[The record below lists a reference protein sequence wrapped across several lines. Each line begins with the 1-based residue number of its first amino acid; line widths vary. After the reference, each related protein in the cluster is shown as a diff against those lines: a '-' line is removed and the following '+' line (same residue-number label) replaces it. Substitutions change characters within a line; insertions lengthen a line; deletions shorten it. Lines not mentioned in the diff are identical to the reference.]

1 MGADFLALIPT
12 SDAHVSYSHEYD
24 IKTRLLGLV
33 DEELSKKWEGI
44 SLTNI
49 ERANNIADSV
59 IEILGE
65 MMGGITED
73 DESHESKVLRGVFYF
88 VNHSDCDGTFNSDE
102 CGYIAYAL
110 EELDKVECGEDG
122 AIESLIKV
130 FNDAYN
136 GDGEVQI
143 W

>member
-44 SLTNI
+44 SLTNM
-49 ERANNIADSV
+49 ERANLTAGSVMDALGRMMDTIKAD
-59 IEILGE
+59 
-65 MMGGITED
+65 D
-73 DESHESKVLRGVFYF
+73 NSHESRVLRGVYYF
-88 VNHSDCDGTFNSDE
+88 VNHSDCDGVFPTDE
-102 CGYIAYAL
+102 CGEIAYAL
-110 EELDKVECGEDG
+110 DALNKAECGEDG